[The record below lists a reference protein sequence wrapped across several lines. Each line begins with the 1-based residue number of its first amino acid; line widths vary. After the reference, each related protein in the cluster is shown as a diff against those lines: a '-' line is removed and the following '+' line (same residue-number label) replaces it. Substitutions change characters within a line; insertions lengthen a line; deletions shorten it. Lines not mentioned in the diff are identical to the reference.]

1 MRINSHLL
9 RRAAAAMLCV
19 PAVATASAE
28 VKYLIVSRTD
38 GSKAAF
44 ALADDPVVKN
54 SATELTIE
62 STASTITVPFAELAN
77 YTFSETG
84 FNAVDETLAD
94 ESHTIRDGQITFTG
108 LKPNSQIS
116 VYSLDGR
123 EMLRSRADA
132 DGYAAIDLGSLGKGV
147 YIVRTNSSSFK
158 FIAK

>member
-19 PAVATASAE
+19 LAVATASAE

-94 ESHTIRDGQITFTG
+94 ESHIIRDGQITFTD
-108 LKPNSQIS
+108 SQIS

-123 EMLRSRADA
+123 EMLRARADA
-132 DGYAAIDLGSLGKGV
+132 DGYAAIDLSGLGKGV
-147 YIVRTNSSSFK
+147 YIVRTYSSSFK
-158 FIAK
+158 FIVK